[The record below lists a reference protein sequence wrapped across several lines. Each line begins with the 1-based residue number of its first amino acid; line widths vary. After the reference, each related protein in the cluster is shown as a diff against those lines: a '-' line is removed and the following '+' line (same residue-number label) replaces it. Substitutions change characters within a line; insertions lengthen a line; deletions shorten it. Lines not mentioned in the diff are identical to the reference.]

1 MRVILN
7 LVAFATAI
15 ALDVWVS
22 ELPGFAGVIYEDCQ
36 GKYKN
41 GAMPRKDELEVILND
56 HKEWLSS
63 YRDKLKQLT
72 EDQLYDPRKAN
83 LCNANLRP
91 PVILNG
97 VDLTGANLRGAIFA
111 GNDLTGAHLK
121 CADLAGAN
129 MESVKLIDARLDHG
143 IRINLTR
150 ARMEGANLEDGRFFD
165 ATLTQIFFRE
175 GNMSRFYLDRG
186 TLDRAD
192 LRKVSANSSFLMSVD
207 MTHALLD
214 QADFSQST
222 FNKVNFT
229 KARIVK
235 TNLSHAV
242 IQRGIFNETIFEPS
256 GADTLLILDS
266 SGLSTITF
274 EDPRPVVQ
282 LRKSMKEAGLWNEER
297 ALTSALRKFELRSAS
312 RTERFMQR
320 WLFGGWLSDYGANPW
335 RSIQFLIVLIAVGIP
350 FYALSVWR
358 TGTAKGPA
366 GIWAVWPDGSI
377 NKEEPIRIGARF
389 FFENY
394 WLNLLWASFY
404 FSLVSTFHIGW
415 RDLNVGTWITRIQ
428 PREFSLRPMG
438 WVRFVSGTQSLLS
451 VYLLALWLLTYFGR
465 PFE

>member
-1 MRVILN
+1 MV
-7 LVAFATAI
+7 VVTAI
-15 ALDVWVS
+15 AVEVGCLS
-22 ELPGFAGVIYEDCQ
+22 ETPSYAVVVYEDCQ

-41 GAMPRKDELEVILND
+41 GAMPRKEELEAILVA

-72 EDQLYDPRKAN
+72 EEQLYDPRKAN
-83 LCNANLRP
+83 LCNANLGP
-91 PVILNG
+91 PVTLKG
-97 VDLTGANLRGAIFA
+97 VDLTGANLRGGLFVR
-111 GNDLTGAHLK
+111 NDLTDANLTGADISNAQMQMAKLK
-121 CADLAGAN
+121 NITLIKLGGGGHVNLDLAT
-129 MESVKLIDARLDHG
+129 L
-143 IRINLTR
+143 
-150 ARMEGANLEDGRFFD
+150 EGANLED
-165 ATLTQIFFRE
+165 
-175 GNMSRFYLDRG
+175 SRFYDSLLTRVHLSEGRMSRIDLNRVK
-186 TLDRAD
+186 LNNAD
-192 LRKVSANSSFLMSVD
+192 LRKAVATGSSILSVD
-207 MTHALLD
+207 MTSAFLD
-214 QADFSQST
+214 QSDFSNST
-222 FNKVNFT
+222 FNKVNFSKT
-229 KARIVK
+229 RIVK

-242 IQRGIFNETIFEPS
+242 IQRGIFNETIFEPT

-274 EDPRPVVQ
+274 EDPRPVVL

-320 WLFGGWLSDYGANPW
+320 WLFGGWLTDYGANPW
-335 RSIQFLIVLIAVGIP
+335 RSIQFLIVLIVVGIP

-358 TGTAKGPA
+358 AGTEKGSA

-377 NKEEPIRIGARF
+377 NKEEPVRIGARF

-428 PREFSLRPMG
+428 PREFSLRPIG

>member
-1 MRVILN
+1 MTVMI
-7 LVAFATAI
+7 VI
-15 ALDVWVS
+15 ALEVGCLS
-22 ELPGFAGVIYEDCQ
+22 ETPSYAGVIYEDCQ

-41 GAMPRKDELEVILND
+41 GAMPRKDELEAILD
-56 HKEWLSS
+56 AHKEWLSS
-63 YRDKLKQLT
+63 YRDKLKSLT
-72 EDQLYDPRKAN
+72 EEQLYDPRKAN

-91 PVILNG
+91 PVTLKG

-111 GNDLTGAHLK
+111 GNDLTGALLTG
-121 CADLAGAN
+121 ADLAGAN
-129 MESVKLIDARLDHG
+129 MESVKLINAKLNQG
-143 IRINLTR
+143 GRINLTR

-175 GNMSRFYLDRG
+175 GNMSRFDLNRGKLDQ
-186 TLDRAD
+186 AD
-192 LRKVSANSSFLMSVD
+192 LRKVAAAGSSLRSVD
-207 MTHALLD
+207 MTRAFLD
-214 QADFSQST
+214 DANFSNST
-222 FNKVNFT
+222 FTKVNFT
-229 KARIVK
+229 KTRIVR

-242 IQRGIFNETIFEPS
+242 IQKGIFNETIFEPT

-312 RTERFMQR
+312 LKERLIQH
-320 WLFGGWLSDYGANPW
+320 WVFGGWLTDYGANPL
-335 RSIQFLIVLIAVGIP
+335 RSLLFLIGLIFVFMP
-350 FYALSVWR
+350 FYAFTVWGA
-358 TGTAKGPA
+358 GTTKGPA

-377 NKEEPIRIGARF
+377 NKEEPVRIGARF

-428 PREFSLRPMG
+428 PREFSLRPIG